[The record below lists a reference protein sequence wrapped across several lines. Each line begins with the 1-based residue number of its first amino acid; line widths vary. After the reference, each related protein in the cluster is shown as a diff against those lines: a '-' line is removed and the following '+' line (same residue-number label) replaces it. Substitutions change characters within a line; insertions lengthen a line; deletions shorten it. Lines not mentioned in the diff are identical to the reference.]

1 MEKIK
6 NNFIVMTV
14 FRGMFPND
22 REIVIDMMR
31 QFYTSPALITN
42 GSEEIFANNFD
53 NCINDSPYLE
63 GYIFVVEGRVA
74 GYGMLAKSFSTEF
87 GSECIW
93 IEDIYVKEDYRGHG
107 IGSQFIQFVKEK
119 YSDKVLRLE
128 AESDNAKAIAT
139 YEKNGFKKL
148 PYMELVFTRH

>member
-1 MEKIK
+1 MAEIRKI
-6 NNFIVMTV
+6 
-14 FRGMFPND
+14 RQED
-22 REIVIDMMR
+22 REVVIDMMR
-31 QFYTSPALITN
+31 RFYNSPALITN
-42 GSEEIFANNFD
+42 GSEEIFASNVD
-53 NCINDSPYLE
+53 NCLSNSPYLE
-63 GYIFVVEGRVA
+63 GYVFIIEDKVI

-93 IEDIYVKEDYRGHG
+93 IEDIYLEEEYRGQG
-107 IGSQFIQFVKEK
+107 IGSKFIHYVKDT

-148 PYMELVFTRH
+148 PYMELVLTRR

>member
-1 MEKIK
+1 MAEIRKI
-6 NNFIVMTV
+6 
-14 FRGMFPND
+14 RQED

-31 QFYTSPALITN
+31 RFYNSPALITN
-42 GSEEIFANNFD
+42 GSEEIFASNVDSCLSN
-53 NCINDSPYLE
+53 SPYLE
-63 GYIFVVEGRVA
+63 GYVFTVEDKVI

-93 IEDIYVKEDYRGHG
+93 IEDIYLEEEYRGQG
-107 IGSQFIQFVKEK
+107 IGSKFIQYVKDT

-148 PYMELVFTRH
+148 PYVELVLTRR

>member
-1 MEKIK
+1 MAEIR
-6 NNFIVMTV
+6 NISQE
-14 FRGMFPND
+14 D

-31 QFYTSPALITN
+31 RFYNSPALITN
-42 GSEEIFANNFD
+42 GSEEIFASNVD
-53 NCINDSPYLE
+53 NCLCKSPYLE
-63 GYIFVVEGRVA
+63 GYVFTVEDKVV

-93 IEDIYVKEDYRGHG
+93 IEDIYLEEEYRGQG
-107 IGSQFIQFVKEK
+107 IGSKFIQYVKDT
-119 YSDKVLRLE
+119 YPNKVLRLE

-148 PYMELVFTRH
+148 PYMELVSIRS

>member
-1 MEKIK
+1 MINIIKIRPK
-6 NNFIVMTV
+6 
-14 FRGMFPND
+14 D

-31 QFYTSPALITN
+31 RFYHSPALITN
-42 GSEEIFANNFD
+42 GSEEIFSSNVD
-53 NCINDSPYLE
+53 NCLKNSPYLE
-63 GYIFVVEGRVA
+63 GFVFVA
-74 GYGMLAKSFSTEF
+74 EDKVIGYAMLAKSFSTEF